1 MLNLGCKLFF
11 QFWGGVDRWFI
22 CMYASSPFPTMV
34 VKVRRMYL
42 ESMLICL
49 ELNIQKVLQNL
60 CVGDNIIQIILNRS
74 IIEKLF
80 ELGYQVGPW

>member
-11 QFWGGVDRWFI
+11 QFWGGVDQWFI
-22 CMYASSPFPTMV
+22 CMYASFPFPTMV
-34 VKVRRMYL
+34 VKVRRMDL

-49 ELNIQKVLQNL
+49 KLNIQKALQKL

-74 IIEKLF
+74 IILKLF
-80 ELGYQVGPW
+80 EFGYQVGPW

>member
-1 MLNLGCKLFF
+1 
-11 QFWGGVDRWFI
+11 
-22 CMYASSPFPTMV
+22 MYASSPFPTMV

-80 ELGYQVGPW
+80 ELGYQVGP